1 MASLEIWAGP
11 AGSGKSRRVA
21 DAIRNRIEQ
30 DPLGPRLFWLVPEAG
45 SYAAERALLG
55 AVPASLRAE
64 VLSLRRLAKRLL
76 ADVNPEMVPI
86 NRTGKRLLL
95 AAVYQQSVQE
105 LQVLHRVE
113 PSVPFLDAILDTFRE
128 LTEHLASPAEIAA
141 HLEAA
146 ASRAGVLE
154 GSAHPASR
162 LPADELAASRSLF
175 GKLRDLCLL
184 YVRYRQEL
192 DARGLA
198 DDDELLLR
206 AAAALPRWTHL
217 AGAEVFVDGF
227 TDLTPA
233 EREFVLALAER
244 SARAVLTLPLD
255 REASQRAICPSAERV
270 LRELSERVR
279 ELRLPFRIRHMPVP
293 NRRYQ
298 HRPDLALVE
307 RYALAD
313 DHPETKLAA
322 TSIEVAAA
330 QSRRVEADG
339 IAAEIARLVHQEGYQ
354 YGDIAVIAPR
364 LDEYATLLEERF
376 AEHQIPCD
384 SDVYP
389 PLASHPLPRFI
400 QAVLAAVEESCSLE
414 SMQRLLRTSF
424 CPLSMA
430 EADWLEVYLVRHEI
444 EGVKVWAQAEA
455 WRFSQQSEAG
465 FRARESLAAED
476 ARADELRRRIAG
488 FLLPFLTVLA
498 SPRVSPDT
506 VARQLWEL
514 LEQVHARAQMAR
526 WVVAGRVAEEN
537 PVAAGVHEQAWQ
549 KVLGLLDDFA
559 TTLPGRMLPRSFLCR
574 LIHASLEGETLAAIP
589 AGLNRVFI
597 SDHARAAG
605 WERKVVFV
613 AGAHD
618 GALPLRVHETGL
630 LRQEEREQFQ
640 QWFGRRLGGTLADRR
655 AEARTAAYFALT
667 RASER
672 LYLSYPQSDA
682 DGRELRPA
690 RLLERLLSLFQEG
703 SVRVRVERADGN
715 AAPAHPPG
723 VPGRS
728 ADDTLRPVPS
738 TPTGA
743 LADTISRLRR
753 GAADAVD
760 RAVLRWHLERPRW
773 AEDVAKVFGGLTQR
787 ASAAPLPPDLTRE
800 LYGQPLTVN
809 VYQLETFA
817 ACPYRH
823 FAEYGLRLREQ
834 ELQDPTPALRGSLIH
849 DALYAL
855 VQRLQGDT
863 AAWRRMTDEAARAAA
878 RETFAEVLGRAQAQ
892 PWRRKAIKRQ
902 QAAEA
907 LAVIEDAAVVLTRHM
922 RHGRFQPAF
931 MELSFGDHEDDV
943 LPLFEVSSQS
953 GAQVRLRG
961 RIDRVDV
968 VSDGQAQGF
977 RVVDYKS
984 SVHTLD
990 LTEVAHGLRLQLP
1003 IYTAVVARHSQELFG
1018 QPLAAAGMLYFPI
1031 RRTLPADTVPVS
1043 ETEATER
1050 AYRDMRSRG
1059 WLLAQD
1065 DLVQA
1070 MDERLRKGGTELFP
1084 VVYTKDGSWRKSA
1097 PVLADD
1103 EWRALI
1109 GRAVGH
1115 AAELG
1120 ERIAAGEIA
1129 VAPYDT
1135 GRKNACQHCPYQAL
1149 CHLDVRWDA
1158 RPLRRLEPFARE
1170 RLREWSAYADWEGE
1184 ASDGALR

>member
-11 AGSGKSRRVA
+11 AGSGKSWRVA
-21 DAIRNRIEQ
+21 DAIRSRIEQ

-76 ADVNPEMVPI
+76 EDVDPEMVPI

-128 LTEHLASPAEIAA
+128 LTEHLASPGEIAA
-141 HLEAA
+141 RLEEAA
-146 ASRAGVLE
+146 GRAGVLDHPT
-154 GSAHPASR
+154 HPA
-162 LPADELAASRSLF
+162 PPTDELAASRSLF

-192 DARGLA
+192 DVRGLA

-206 AAAALPRWTHL
+206 AAAALPQWTHL

-244 SARAVLTLPLD
+244 SQRAVLTLPLD
-255 REASQRAICPSAERV
+255 GENPQRAICASAERV
-270 LRELSERVR
+270 LQELCERARELGLPLCVR
-279 ELRLPFRIRHMPVP
+279 SMPVP
-293 NRRYQ
+293 SRRYQ
-298 HRPDLALVE
+298 RRPDLAMVE

-322 TSIEVAAA
+322 THIEVAAA

-339 IAAEIARLVHQEGYQ
+339 IAAEIARLVHQEGYP
-354 YGDIAVIAPR
+354 YGDIAVIVPR
-364 LDEYATLLEERF
+364 LDEYAALLEERF
-376 AEHQIPCD
+376 TEHQIPSD

-430 EADWLEVYLVRHEI
+430 EADWLEVYLLRHEI
-444 EGVKVWAQAEA
+444 EGVQVWAQAEA

-465 FRARESLAAED
+465 FRPPESLANED
-476 ARADELRRRIAG
+476 AQADELRRRIGG
-488 FLLPFLTVLA
+488 FLLPFLTALA
-498 SPRVSPDT
+498 PSRVSPDT

-514 LEQVHARAQMAR
+514 LERVHARAQMAR
-526 WVVAGRVAEEN
+526 WLVAGRVAEEN

-549 KVLGLLDDFA
+549 KVLSLLDDFTA
-559 TTLPGRMLPRSFLCR
+559 TLPGWMLPRSFLFR
-574 LIHASLEGETLAAIP
+574 LIRASLEGETLATIP
-589 AGLNRVFI
+589 TGLNRVFI
-597 SDHARAAG
+597 SDHAHAAG

-613 AGAHD
+613 AGAYD

-655 AEARTAAYFALT
+655 GEARTATYFALT

-690 RLLERLLSLFQEG
+690 RLLERLLSMFQEG
-703 SVRVRVERADGN
+703 SVRVRVERPQGDD
-715 AAPAHPPG
+715 APARRPGAEYLTADAHFLPPI
-723 VPGRS
+723 P
-728 ADDTLRPVPS
+728 P
-738 TPTGA
+738 TPASA
-743 LADTISRLRR
+743 LADTIGRIRR
-753 GAADAVD
+753 GAADAID
-760 RAVLRWHLERPRW
+760 CAVLQWHLQRPRW
-773 AEDVAKVFGGLTQR
+773 AEDVVKVFGGLTQR
-787 ASAAPLPPDLTRE
+787 ASAAPLSPALARE

-809 VYQLETFA
+809 VYQLEIFA

-849 DALYAL
+849 DTLYAL
-855 VQRLQGDT
+855 VQRLQGDI

-892 PWRRKAIKRQ
+892 LWRRRAIKRQ

-943 LPLFEVSSQS
+943 LPLFEVSGKNGLS
-953 GAQVRLRG
+953 VRLRG

-1003 IYTAVVARHSQELFG
+1003 IYTAVVARHSQALFG
-1018 QPLAAAGMLYFPI
+1018 QPLTAAGLLYLPI
-1031 RRTLPADTVPVS
+1031 RRTLPADMVPVA
-1043 ETEATER
+1043 ETEANER
-1050 AYRDMRSRG
+1050 AYQEMRSRG
-1059 WLLAQD
+1059 WLLAHD
-1065 DLVQA
+1065 DLVLA
-1070 MDERLRKGGTELFP
+1070 MDERLRQGGTELFP
-1084 VVYTKDGSWRKSA
+1084 VLYNKDGSWRKTA
-1097 PVLADD
+1097 PVLTED

-1120 ERIAAGEIA
+1120 ERIAAGEIS
-1129 VAPYDT
+1129 VSPYET
-1135 GRKNACQHCPYQAL
+1135 GRKNACEHCPYAAL
-1149 CHLDVRWDA
+1149 CHLDVRWDT
-1158 RPLRRLEPFARE
+1158 RPLRRLEPFSRE

-1184 ASDGALR
+1184 ASDGGSQ